1 MYEEVLNEMTM
12 NVYGDD
18 VTDVRQ
24 RTNSTMKQDSV
35 HSPSDSTHLRKS
47 QEAAYEDPENDNDVF
62 KLNEHRVTI
71 NDGLVQKNA
80 RLRKLAPPKIKIPDN
95 GSASFPVKR
104 GDVTIEESA
113 KLPQAAETFSIEEDE
128 KINTNS
134 RIQRNVTQLFIRYRD
149 VAKIVMFFIVNV
161 CIIAY
166 LTAAIMYSRV
176 QGECSLEWCDGVGL
190 LIILLALVYFGLFYY
205 FIIKKFFG
213 RFIFRKVFKPIN
225 NGWNKLVKNRY
236 LRIVILS
243 LPLVA
248 VILYLV
254 LDSIDNTERL
264 QSGVGVIVIILL
276 GYSFS
281 RHRSQI
287 RWRPVLWGLGIQ
299 FVLGLLTIRWSVGR
313 NVFQC
318 ISNKVATFL
327 GYADVGAKFV
337 YSDLLIDANIFAFRP
352 LSVIF
357 FLSFMVQILYYYGA
371 MQWIVLKLGWL
382 LQISM
387 GTTVCES
394 VNAAASIFLS
404 MSESPL
410 LFKPLLKDLT
420 KSELHA
426 VMTGGFAT
434 VAGSVMA
441 AYISFGVEPVHL
453 LTASVMS
460 APAALCVSK
469 LFYPETEESKT
480 SADNIVIERGDET
493 SVLDAAT
500 KGALLGI
507 QLVLGIIANLIA
519 FVSFIAFINGI
530 LSWLGAHVGVE
541 NLTLEFILGKV
552 FIPLSWIMGVEWEQC
567 EEVARLVGIKTIVNE
582 FVAYEQMGKSKAA
595 NKLSPRSEMIATYAL
610 CGFSNPGAI
619 GILIGALVTL
629 APERRSAVTEVA
641 FRAFIAGSATCF
653 LTASIAGMLTT
664 DEELIPTPKTM
675 AVFHI

>member
-1 MYEEVLNEMTM
+1 REKAKCAIQYVP
-12 NVYGDD
+12 VI
-18 VTDVRQ
+18 
-24 RTNSTMKQDSV
+24 
-35 HSPSDSTHLRKS
+35 
-47 QEAAYEDPENDNDVF
+47 F
-62 KLNEHRVTI
+62 
-71 NDGLVQKNA
+71 
-80 RLRKLAPPKIKIPDN
+80 
-95 GSASFPVKR
+95 SFF
-104 GDVTIEESA
+104 A
-113 KLPQAAETFSIEEDE
+113 
-128 KINTNS
+128 
-134 RIQRNVTQLFIRYRD
+134 
-149 VAKIVMFFIVNV
+149 
-161 CIIAY
+161 
-166 LTAAIMYSRV
+166 
-176 QGECSLEWCDGVGL
+176 GECSLEWCDGVGL

-595 NKLSPRSEMIATYAL
+595 NKLSSRDTGPWFFEEDGVTVTVNSQRYTFMINNFLAPRLNALQIDQVWLQQDGGISHTAQISLQPRSEMIATYAL

-653 LTASIAGMLTT
+653 LTASIAAKVFSFNREFVVKSYPRSPEITPLYYFFWGTANSKLYQSNPITI
-664 DEELIPTPKTM
+664 DELEHGITNFFNSVTKKTLNK
-675 AVFHI
+675 VFENKVKWVDICLQENGRHFQHLL